1 MVSDKNIELL
11 QFDKIIQLIK
21 QKCCGKQAKLLCDT
35 IFPKTFSPEIVKEL
49 NQTNEIKVLLAANG
63 YFPGVDHDDI
73 TEELVIL
80 NLEGS
85 LLHETQLLLVL
96 KTTEVINTL
105 IRFLKGKKATLPYLF
120 ELSENITV
128 CDIVVDEIN
137 RIIDAEAQ
145 VKSNASGELSRIR
158 KQISEKRRESDK
170 RFYNHINDLRKHGY
184 LRDNEEG
191 FFNGRRT
198 LAVLVEHKSE
208 VSGFVHSKSESG
220 KTIFIEPAVTIG
232 INNELAELVI
242 DEQREVNRILR
253 ELCALIKPYIP
264 EVKKGFNCLSF
275 VDFLRAKALFAVDI
289 NANLPEIKEGFDLNI
304 ISAYHPL
311 LYLQNKKNG
320 RKTIPLTVKLDAEQ
334 RALVI
339 SGPNAGGKTIAL
351 KTICLLQMML
361 QSGLLIPVKDNSSY
375 CFFERILID
384 IGDTQSIKMN

>member
-198 LAVLVEHKSE
+198 GLTFLM
-208 VSGFVHSKSESG
+208 
-220 KTIFIEPAVTIG
+220 
-232 INNELAELVI
+232 
-242 DEQREVNRILR
+242 DEWN
-253 ELCALIKPYIP
+253 
-264 EVKKGFNCLSF
+264 FN
-275 VDFLRAKALFAVDI
+275 
-289 NANLPEIKEGFDLNI
+289 G
-304 ISAYHPL
+304 
-311 LYLQNKKNG
+311 Q
-320 RKTIPLTVKLDAEQ
+320 
-334 RALVI
+334 
-339 SGPNAGGKTIAL
+339 
-351 KTICLLQMML
+351 
-361 QSGLLIPVKDNSSY
+361 
-375 CFFERILID
+375 
-384 IGDTQSIKMN
+384 